1 MCSERA
7 YTQEK
12 RGTQFGSLPEDFKE
26 EVLQLGFAGL
36 NRSFTGNEE
45 KRTYQDRCLHKS
57 MAMAVLFEATVT
69 VQEWAVSLR

>member
-7 YTQEK
+7 YPQEK

-45 KRTYQDRCLHKS
+45 EKNISRQMFAQKHGNGCAL
-57 MAMAVLFEATVT
+57 
-69 VQEWAVSLR
+69 